1 MKVSNLQLN
10 DKFHCPSNFIPK
22 GSEECKDEKPHDDLG
37 VKNVGGVFLVLVGG
51 CLLALVIAI
60 FEFLWNIE
68 KIAMKEKVRTFLTS
82 IVCHSKAFNFSRS
95 HHGTP

>member
-1 MKVSNLQLN
+1 MKVSKLLYNGKLN
-10 DKFHCPSNFIPK
+10 WLSNFILK
-22 GSEECKDEKPHDDLG
+22 GAEECKDEKPHDDLG

-68 KIAMKEKVRTFLTS
+68 KIAMKEKVRVWFNE
-82 IVCHSKAFNFSRS
+82 IVCHSLAFNFSRS
-95 HHGTP
+95 HHGTL